1 MLCIVNKLNKR
12 RDIMASNKDAYGHL
26 IWNSFKGLTSFSVV
40 ERDDGYVNVDNGT
53 RLYLASYNDWEA
65 HEKEAIKYVKGR
77 ALDIGCGGG
86 RVSLYLQEKGQ
97 EVTGI
102 DISSLA
108 IKVCKLKGVKDARI
122 MAIEDIGKFKPGS
135 FGSVV
140 MFGHNFGLFRSRSEA
155 KRLLNVM
162 RRITAENAVIVAES
176 RDPYITDNP
185 VHFEY
190 HKRNR
195 DRGRMPG
202 QLRLRVRFMQYST
215 DWHDYLYVSKKEMK
229 DLLKGTGWKVERFI
243 NAQGYKKNGTYI
255 AIIRKIFK

>member
-1 MLCIVNKLNKR
+1 
-12 RDIMASNKDAYGHL
+12 MASDKDAYGHL

-53 RLYLASYNDWEA
+53 RLYLAGYNDWEA
-65 HEKEAIKYVKGR
+65 HEKEAIKYAKGR

-86 RVSLYLQEKGQ
+86 RVSLYLQERGQ
-97 EVTGI
+97 EVTSI
-102 DISSLA
+102 DTSPLA
-108 IKVCKLKGVKDARI
+108 VRVCRLNGVKDARM
-122 MAIEDIGKFKPGS
+122 MALEDIGKFNPDS
-135 FGSVV
+135 FDSVV
-140 MFGHNFGLFRSRSEA
+140 MFGHNFGLLCSKSMA
-155 KRLLNVM
+155 KRLLNAM
-162 RRITAENAVIVAES
+162 RRITAENAVIIAES

-215 DWHDYLYVSKKEMK
+215 DWHYYLYVSKPEMK

-243 NAQGYKKNGTYI
+243 NAEGFRKNGVYI
-255 AIIRKIFK
+255 AIIRKINK